1 MEIVGRNKEQEIL
14 RQCYESG
21 KPELVAVY
29 GRRRVGKTWL
39 VRQFFN
45 DSFDFYMTGVYLG
58 SREEQLALFNKQLN
72 KYSKSYFP
80 VVGNWFDAFDQLKTY
95 LSHSRKK
102 RLVVFID
109 ELPWLDTQRSRFKT
123 AFEYFWNSWGAAQER
138 LMLVVCG
145 SATTWM
151 IGNLIG
157 DKGGLYNR
165 ITRSM
170 HLAPFSLNETEL
182 YLKSKKM
189 VMSRFQMAETY
200 MAVGGIPYYLSLLN
214 PSLSPTQNIDELFF
228 AKDAPLTTEYDFLFR
243 SLFKESGL
251 YKSVVEAIS
260 SKNKGLTQ
268 KEIKEA
274 LHIGNSGKLSDV
286 LNNLCKCDIISKYYA
301 FGKVERD
308 ALFQITDPYIHFYLT
323 FVRNSKGRDEHR
335 WSNML
340 DNPTRRA
347 WCGYAF
353 EQVCLLH
360 IPQIKQKLGI
370 TGVLTD
376 VCSWNSRTEDSCEQ
390 IDMIIDRRD
399 NVINLCEI
407 KFSKAPYEIT
417 RNYLERLYERLE
429 AFRNKTSTRKALH
442 ITMITACGLKR
453 NTYSTEIQNEIE
465 LDDLFVP

>member
-170 HLAPFSLNETEL
+170 HLAPFNLNETEL

-200 MAVGGIPYYLSLLN
+200 MAVGGIPYYLGFFRKGMSLG
-214 PSLSPTQNIDELFF
+214 QNIDQLFF
-228 AKDAPLTTEYDFLFR
+228 AKICFP
-243 SLFKESGL
+243 
-251 YKSVVEAIS
+251 
-260 SKNKGLTQ
+260 
-268 KEIKEA
+268 
-274 LHIGNSGKLSDV
+274 
-286 LNNLCKCDIISKYYA
+286 
-301 FGKVERD
+301 
-308 ALFQITDPYIHFYLT
+308 IH
-323 FVRNSKGRDEHR
+323 K
-335 WSNML
+335 
-340 DNPTRRA
+340 
-347 WCGYAF
+347 
-353 EQVCLLH
+353 
-360 IPQIKQKLGI
+360 
-370 TGVLTD
+370 
-376 VCSWNSRTEDSCEQ
+376 
-390 IDMIIDRRD
+390 
-399 NVINLCEI
+399 
-407 KFSKAPYEIT
+407 
-417 RNYLERLYERLE
+417 
-429 AFRNKTSTRKALH
+429 
-442 ITMITACGLKR
+442 
-453 NTYSTEIQNEIE
+453 
-465 LDDLFVP
+465 